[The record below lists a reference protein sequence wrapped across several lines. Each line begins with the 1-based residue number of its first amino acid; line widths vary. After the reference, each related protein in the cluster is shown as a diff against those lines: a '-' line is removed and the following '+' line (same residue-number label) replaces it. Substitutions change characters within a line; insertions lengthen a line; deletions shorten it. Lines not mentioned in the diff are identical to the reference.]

1 MEIYVKN
8 LFAICLMAITILSL
22 AGCGSLPY
30 LQNGNVPPT
39 PEETSPGPVT
49 STSDV
54 PETSPSLELPQPTHN
69 STPSSALP
77 PTLENLPYM
86 LVDQPELLRTGAV
99 TQDFDGDGVIET
111 LTVEVLDEA
120 SVEDAWNNPIRV
132 ILRIC
137 NAEEIFESDFNDGIL
152 LYVVD
157 FDDGVT
163 GLDICL
169 LETGT
174 DPGGVLHIYRYADGV
189 LSLYTRVHY
198 VYVSTIVYD
207 GQGLIRFADWLEDTG
222 WSYMELNYREKE
234 IVRSSDWSEEFLRN
248 LQ

>member
-1 MEIYVKN
+1 MKKLVT
-8 LFAICLMAITILSL
+8 ICLMAITVLSL

-30 LQNGNVPPT
+30 LQDGKVPPT
-39 PEETSPGPVT
+39 PEETSTRPAT

-54 PETSPSLELPQPTHN
+54 PETSPPLEFPQPAHN
-69 STPSSALP
+69 SAPSSDLP
-77 PTLENLPYM
+77 TTPESLPYM
-86 LVDQPELLRTGAV
+86 LADQPELLRTGAV

-111 LTVEVLDEA
+111 LTVEVLDDA
-120 SVEDAWNNPIRV
+120 PIEDAWNNPIRV

-137 NAEEIFESDFNDGIL
+137 NAEEIFESGFNDGIL

-157 FDDGVT
+157 FDGSVA

-174 DPGGVLHIYRYADGV
+174 DPGGVLHIYRYADGI
-189 LSLYTRVHY
+189 LTLYTRVHY
-198 VYVSTIVYD
+198 VYLSAIVYD
-207 GQGLIRFADWLEDTG
+207 GQGLIRFADWLEDIG

-234 IVRSSDWSEEFLRN
+234 SVRSSDWSEEILRN
-248 LQ
+248 PQ